1 MIGIHYSK
9 KIYCPAVLCLK
20 VKRIGHTSYI
30 KHENE
35 VFLLNLTFL
44 PFESTDY
51 PILVFLPICPQK

>member
-1 MIGIHYSK
+1 MPKSK
-9 KIYCPAVLCLK
+9 K
-20 VKRIGHTSYI
+20 IGHTSYI